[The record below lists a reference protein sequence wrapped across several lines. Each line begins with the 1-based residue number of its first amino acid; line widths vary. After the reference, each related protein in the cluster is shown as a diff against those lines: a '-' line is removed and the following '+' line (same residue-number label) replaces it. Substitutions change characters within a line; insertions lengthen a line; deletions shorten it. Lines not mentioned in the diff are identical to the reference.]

1 MQSCDRATSP
11 VATRRCMCLN
21 ISNSWRWRSGAI
33 KHSSTIS
40 LQLSASSTCA
50 GNAANAER
58 VSQQREYTK
67 TITGLL
73 FLSCKS
79 DTWILICADLQFV
92 NPQSNRCRSLSD
104 SKAVIFQFTHYLR
117 NHKVTLAPFRHRVRL
132 VLWWHLCWGVSERP
146 FVSGVS
152 SLSAVLIKDHF
163 VLLMNVAVE
172 ERSGQVDRTGLHIQI
187 CAARV

>member
-33 KHSSTIS
+33 KHLSTIS

-117 NHKVTLAPFRHRVRL
+117 NLRLFREICFYFIYLFVSNLEFSYRDPCNRSVRFTF
-132 VLWWHLCWGVSERP
+132 GVSESFRWNYNEMRE
-146 FVSGVS
+146 
-152 SLSAVLIKDHF
+152 I
-163 VLLMNVAVE
+163 
-172 ERSGQVDRTGLHIQI
+172 
-187 CAARV
+187 